1 MLPVLI
7 SEICLLIILV
17 IMWFLSILSD
27 KKQAQTLFQNI
38 LMMFLSASTTFLWVN
53 NNHCPLC
60 LSLQFV
66 FTLLKIPN
74 INGDKGTA
82 EHSQFWWYSVTKL
95 LLNFSSSAVTLH
107 SSATHSHVQYSPF
120 CVAAVRFEAAA
131 VGWVP
136 CSGTAQSE
144 LTEVRVWGV
153 TCKTKWIPSQ
163 LVCLNDETMCVFVLL
178 SSSGAAGSGLRT
190 RLWCWLGLAE
200 RRRKVRWRRQE
211 RQDVHQLQLHI
222 HHLLHRGTGGGKHTQ
237 THTADAQKDSCI
249 VDIGFTIW
257 WWGDTSLTT
266 TPTP

>member
-107 SSATHSHVQYSPF
+107 SFSNTFTRAVQPVL
-120 CVAAVRFEAAA
+120 CCC
-131 VGWVP
+131 
-136 CSGTAQSE
+136 CS
-144 LTEVRVWGV
+144 LW
-153 TCKTKWIPSQ
+153 
-163 LVCLNDETMCVFVLL
+163 
-178 SSSGAAGSGLRT
+178 SSSCGLSALLRNSSV
-190 RLWCWLGLAE
+190 RADRSQSV
-200 RRRKVRWRRQE
+200 RRYM
-211 RQDVHQLQLHI
+211 
-222 HHLLHRGTGGGKHTQ
+222 
-237 THTADAQKDSCI
+237 
-249 VDIGFTIW
+249 
-257 WWGDTSLTT
+257 
-266 TPTP
+266 